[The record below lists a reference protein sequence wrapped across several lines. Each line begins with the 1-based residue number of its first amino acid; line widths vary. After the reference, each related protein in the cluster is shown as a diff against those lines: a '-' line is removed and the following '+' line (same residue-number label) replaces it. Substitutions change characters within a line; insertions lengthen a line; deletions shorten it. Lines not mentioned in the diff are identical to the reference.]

1 MSCISFCGVCV
12 WIGGGGGSGEGAGV
26 QDRKLFAM
34 YS

>member
-1 MSCISFCGVCV
+1 MSCISFCGVCL
-12 WIGGGGGSGEGAGV
+12 WIGGGGSGEGAGA